1 MNGRWRETRDGE
13 VDTVTEE
20 GADGS
25 DSMVVISAAADD
37 DSPARRRCS
46 LDVDVEYDLLR
57 GDSDSL
63 GAVLIVPPS
72 AFSRTRSFLHPPTRR
87 ITLASPWFVLVCLF

>member
-25 DSMVVISAAADD
+25 DSMVVISASADED
-37 DSPARRRCS
+37 PARRGCS
-46 LDVDVEYDLLR
+46 LDVDVE
-57 GDSDSL
+57 
-63 GAVLIVPPS
+63 
-72 AFSRTRSFLHPPTRR
+72 
-87 ITLASPWFVLVCLF
+87 

>member
-25 DSMVVISAAADD
+25 DSMVVISASADED
-37 DSPARRRCS
+37 PARRGCS

-57 GDSDSL
+57 GDSDNL
-63 GAVLIVPPS
+63 GAVLVLPPS
-72 AFSRTRSFLHPPTRR
+72 VFSATRSFLHPPTRR